1 MVTIQLTRGM
11 MSYPEETRGIL
22 KVEAGEDATLEEVLI
37 KANINIKE
45 VGMVLRN
52 QKKIDLNEKVNESDY
67 LHVLPVI
74 CGG

>member
-22 KVEAGEDATLEEVLI
+22 KVEADQDTTLEEMLI
-37 KANINIKE
+37 KANINLKE

-52 QKKIDLNEKVNESDY
+52 QKKIDLNEKVTKGDY

>member
-11 MSYPEETRGIL
+11 ISYPEESKGVI
-22 KVEAGEDATLEEVLI
+22 KVEAGEDTTVEEVLF
-37 KANINIKE
+37 KANINLKE
-45 VGMVLRN
+45 VGMVLRD
-52 QKKIDLNEKVNESDY
+52 QKKIDLNEKVNEGDY